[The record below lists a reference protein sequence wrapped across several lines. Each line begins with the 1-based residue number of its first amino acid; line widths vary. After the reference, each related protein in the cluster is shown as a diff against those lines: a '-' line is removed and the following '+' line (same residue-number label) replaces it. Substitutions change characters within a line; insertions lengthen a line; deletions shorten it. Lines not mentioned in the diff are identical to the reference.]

1 MTVKLYKISGMT
13 CQACARIVHDTLSKV
28 PGLNKV
34 EVDLPKARA
43 RIEMEQDIPLTALQA
58 ALADSLYQIAEDTT
72 SHQPESEDLS
82 EKNKA
87 LIAAYLSAAGR
98 MDYESLPQYLAPD
111 FTYQGAIKLGSA
123 HDYVEM
129 IKEHANSPASGI
141 LLRFDIKAIF
151 ADEND
156 CCAIYDAVSCFAG
169 KQVSF
174 AEQIKVKDHRIA
186 SSEVKFNRHQM
197 KQLMQEVNNR
207 RKRSNPSN

>member
-1 MTVKLYKISGMT
+1 MTVKYKISGMT
-13 CQACARIVHDTLSKV
+13 CQACAGIVHDTLSKV

-43 RIEMEQDIPLTALQA
+43 SIQMEQDIPITILQA
-58 ALADSLYQIAEDTT
+58 ALADTLYEIAEDTAL
-72 SHQPESEDLS
+72 HQEQPESDDLS

-111 FTYQGAIKLGSA
+111 FTYNGAIRLSSA
-123 HDYVEM
+123 RDYVEM
-129 IKEHANSPASGI
+129 IKEHANSPASKI

-156 CCAIYDAVSCFAG
+156 CCAIYDAVSCFPG

-174 AEQIKVKDHRIA
+174 AEQIKIKDHRIA
-186 SSEVKFNRHQM
+186 SSEVRFNRHQM
-197 KQLMQEVNNR
+197 KQLMQEVNNS
-207 RKRSNPSN
+207 KKASNP